1 MKVSL
6 KDDNWEDLKTSFI
19 DQKVKDYS
27 GHLVEDPR
35 NKKDSFIVDN
45 LPFNFKITEKRMN
58 EIITRKDK
66 TKIRQVESDEEE
78 EEPVDQTTLL
88 QNLIS
93 NLRGDDDD
101 DEEDDYNMN
110 HDYLSDDSDEDNIPN
125 IEYDMKQYGSVKS
138 DRIIAAIKKESYD
151 ELNYW
156 NTSKIEYDVEEL
168 VADL

>member
-1 MKVSL
+1 
-6 KDDNWEDLKTSFI
+6 
-19 DQKVKDYS
+19 
-27 GHLVEDPR
+27 
-35 NKKDSFIVDN
+35 
-45 LPFNFKITEKRMN
+45 MN

-66 TKIRQVESDEEE
+66 SKIRQVESDEEE

-101 DEEDDYNMN
+101 EEDDDYNMN

-125 IEYDMKQYGSVKS
+125 IEYDMKQYGSVRS
-138 DRIIAAIKKESYD
+138 DRIIAEIKKESYD